1 MAFNNKPQHTSVYSA
16 TTKFLNSKMRYSILF
31 LLIVTLGTSQA
42 WSQKLAIGQWY
53 THLPQR
59 NARQLVDTGDEIF
72 TLTDVYYFSVDKNSG
87 EVNLYD
93 KVWGLSDVQVDHLA
107 YAANNKALIVAY
119 RNTNI
124 DLILEGNIIINV
136 SDILRKS
143 ISGIK
148 EINQIVIAG
157 NTAYFATTFGIVV
170 FNIEKEE
177 FSDTYIVGDN
187 GGQVSVIDL
196 ALTTDSIYAI
206 SSEGLKVATLSGV
219 NLANYQNWQNIG
231 TPSGMPTANG
241 KNIEMLND
249 SIFALFGNKVYKG
262 LNGVWNE
269 YFVDTNFTITA
280 IKSTGNHLM
289 VLQTNPNL
297 QGRLSYKNESGVWQ
311 NITAPNFNIPSDVV
325 WDADG
330 TLWVSDEFQG
340 LVKYV
345 SAADI
350 KPIVPNG
357 PNSFSITGMS
367 YKGGVLWAAPG
378 GADANWDYNYNNGG
392 FLSLDNNFWGQYNQ
406 FYIPQLAGV
415 LNIFTVETDPSTSNV
430 YFGSFWDGLLVWD
443 GTTLAKYNQTNST
456 LEGAVGDEQRTRI
469 SALKLDEAGNLW
481 IANHGAVSPLHVLS
495 PDGVMTKL
503 RTPQI
508 SLGSVS
514 DIVIDDFGR
523 KWVALPQSSAQG
535 ILVYD
540 HGADVANTSDDQT
553 KILTS
558 QVGNGA
564 LPNNDVIA
572 LANDKSGQIWVGTT
586 EGIAVFY
593 CAGSVLTQG
602 CDAQRIIVSRDG
614 FNGYLLENERIN
626 DILVDGADRKW
637 VATNS
642 GLWVFSPDGT
652 EELAYYNEENSP
664 LLSNNVIK
672 LGYDGEH
679 GIMYI
684 STGRGL
690 MSLRTEATE
699 ATDAYLDPIEVY
711 PNPVRETYN
720 GTIAIKG
727 LPANAEVRI
736 TDITGEL
743 VYQTTAFGGQAVWDG
758 RDYTGR
764 KPKTGVYLVFSINEE
779 GTASQ
784 PTKLL
789 FIK

>member
-1 MAFNNKPQHTSVYSA
+1 MRHT
-16 TTKFLNSKMRYSILF
+16 LLF
-31 LLIVTLGTSQA
+31 LFFVLLSTSQV
-42 WSQKLAIGQWY
+42 WSQNLAIGQWY

-59 NARQLVDTGDEIF
+59 NARQVVDTGEEIF
-72 TLTDVYYFSVDKNSG
+72 ALTDVYYFSVNKNSG
-87 EVNLYD
+87 EISLFD

-107 YAANNKALIVAY
+107 YSEDNKALIVAY

-124 DLILEGNIIINV
+124 DLIKDGNTIINV

-143 ISGIK
+143 ISGVK
-148 EINQIVIAG
+148 EINQIVIV
-157 NTAYFATTFGIVV
+157 NNKAYFATTFGIVV
-170 FNIEKEE
+170 FDIEKEE
-177 FSDTYIVGDN
+177 FNDTYIIGDN
-187 GGQVSVIDL
+187 GGQVSVLDL
-196 ALTTDSIYAI
+196 ALTNDSIFAI
-206 SSEGLKVATLSGV
+206 SSEGLKVATLSGS

-231 TPSGMPTANG
+231 APNGMPTANG
-241 KNIEMLND
+241 KKIEVLND
-249 SIFALFGNKVYKG
+249 SIFALFGNTVYFG
-262 LNGVWNE
+262 VNGVWNE
-269 YFVDTNFTITA
+269 YFVDTNFTITT
-280 IKSTGNHLM
+280 IKATGGHLM
-289 VLQTNPNL
+289 ILQTNPNF
-297 QGRLSYKNESGVWQ
+297 QGQLSYKDLSGNWQ
-311 NITAPNFNIPSDVV
+311 TISASNFNIPSDVV

-330 TLWVSDEFQG
+330 TLWVSDEYKG
-340 LVKYV
+340 LIKYTSPSDV
-345 SAADI
+345 

-367 YKGGVLWAAPG
+367 YNNGVLWAAPG
-378 GADANWDYNYNNGG
+378 GADANWNYNYNSGG
-392 FLSLDNNFWGQYNQ
+392 FLSLENNFWGQYSE
-406 FYIPQLAGV
+406 FFIPQLAGV
-415 LNIFTVETDPSTSNV
+415 LNIFAVESGPSTNKV
-430 YFGSFWDGLLVWD
+430 YFGSFWDGLLAWD
-443 GTTLAKYNQTNST
+443 GTSLTKYNQANST

-469 SALKLDEAGNLW
+469 SALKFDEAGNLW

-495 PDGVMTKL
+495 PEGVMTKL

-508 SLGSVS
+508 TLGSVS

-523 KWVALPQSSAQG
+523 KWVALPQSSTQG

-540 HGADVANTSDDQT
+540 HGADIANTADDQT

-572 LANDKSGQIWVGTT
+572 LASDKSGQIWVGTT
-586 EGIAVFY
+586 QGIAVFY

-652 EELAYYNEENSP
+652 VELAYYNEENSP
-664 LLSNNVIK
+664 LLSDNVIK

-679 GIMYI
+679 GIIYI

-699 ATDAYLDPIEVY
+699 ANDDYLNPIEVY

-727 LPANAEVRI
+727 LPNNAEVRI
-736 TDITGEL
+736 TDIAGEL
-743 VYQTTAFGGQAVWDG
+743 VYQTNAFGGQAVWDG

-764 KPKTGVYLVFSINEE
+764 KPKTGIYLVFSINEE
-779 GTASQ
+779 GTASK